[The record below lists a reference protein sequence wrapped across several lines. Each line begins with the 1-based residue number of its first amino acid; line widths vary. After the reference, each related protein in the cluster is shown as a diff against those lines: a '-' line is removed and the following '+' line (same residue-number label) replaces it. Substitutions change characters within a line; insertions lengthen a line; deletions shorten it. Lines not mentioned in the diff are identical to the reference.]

1 MTHRN
6 DDPCNPSFHPSFV
19 FDSAICDDPRPRSLH
34 SDEHNVRPLFM
45 LTNAPFR
52 FVVRLSAT
60 PPHSLFIFISLPHVQ
75 LFPSSAFPP
84 LSSSIFSVH
93 EDAGKYGAPYRPRE
107 EYNRTFESLF
117 NFSKFS
123 VAFLYEVRKL
133 P

>member
-84 LSSSIFSVH
+84 YPLQFFLSTKMPGNTGPRIVHARNIIRIFIQFFEIFRSISIRGEKIAVI
-93 EDAGKYGAPYRPRE
+93 D
-107 EYNRTFESLF
+107 
-117 NFSKFS
+117 
-123 VAFLYEVRKL
+123 
-133 P
+133 